1 MDPAG
6 FAAANRALTVVAGSL
21 DDLSGD
27 DTAVLPASV
36 NRQPAEPYAL
46 VFADGELVSLRVVA
60 VVTDDSIPGDLLL
73 PRSVVRAHDPLALTS
88 AVYVQDRID
97 PPIGA
102 RTVDVSQ
109 WAAEA
114 GRAEDRLVW
123 LFTLLLVGVSAGY
136 GAVAVANMLLTAAA
150 GRTAD
155 LRLIRLAGATR
166 KQAVWLV
173 TAESALVVM
182 LGGVVAF
189 VGLLSIRA
197 GLASRPAY
205 RSIWWRRGPCPTGWW
220 GGGALPVPGGAASVL
235 STWRSLRHRPA
246 RSPVGVAG

>member
-46 VFADGELVSLRVVA
+46 VLADGEAVSLRVVA

-73 PRSVVRAHDPLALTS
+73 PRSVVRAHDLSALTS

-102 RTVDVSQ
+102 RIVDVSQ
-109 WAAEA
+109 WVAEA

-136 GAVAVANMLLTAAA
+136 GAVAVATMLLMAAA
-150 GRTAD
+150 GRVAD

-166 KQAVWLV
+166 KQ
-173 TAESALVVM
+173 
-182 LGGVVAF
+182 
-189 VGLLSIRA
+189 
-197 GLASRPAY
+197 
-205 RSIWWRRGPCPTGWW
+205 
-220 GGGALPVPGGAASVL
+220 
-235 STWRSLRHRPA
+235 
-246 RSPVGVAG
+246 